1 MNELL
6 LVTILVL
13 FHCTL
18 GQQDFLKSS
27 NELSALFDL
36 RSSLGIRS
44 TDWPIKYNPC
54 KKWRGIQ
61 CRNGRVTGINISGF
75 KRTRVGRLNPSFS
88 VESLANCTF
97 LETFNASGFSLPGS
111 IPDLFGH
118 QLGFLMVL
126 DLRSTSVTGP
136 IPASLGNLTRLNA
149 LYLGSNDLA
158 GSLPVALGQLM
169 QLSVLDLSRNSF
181 TGPVPSEFGLLRN
194 LSSLDLSSNYFS
206 GSIPSSF
213 GSISR
218 LKFLNL
224 SDNSLMGSV
233 PVELGNLSSLV
244 ELNLSMNALSGLL
257 PAEFMRM
264 RNLEVLVLRDNRLE
278 GRLPDGLFSSLAKL
292 RVLELRENKFAGALP
307 VALWSLQNLQVLDVS
322 ANNFTADLSN
332 FSLKGHASGTTVPHQ
347 RSLEDCRLFYAERGL
362 TFDNFGN
369 PESRQQPLPSP
380 VPKERKRWIYILV
393 GVLGGVGFITILV
406 LVIVVV
412 LRKFSNTI
420 TNERGS
426 ADVGRVPDG
435 DSPPL
440 PKDPTSVSSP
450 RESFTYEQLLG
461 LTSEFSERN
470 LIKHGHSGDLYQS
483 FLEGGIPIVVKRI
496 NLHSL
501 KHYSYMIELEFLSKY
516 SHARFVPLLGHCLEK
531 ENQKLLVYKYMPNR
545 DLAESL
551 YRVTKFEDDGLQSL
565 DWITRLKIATGAA
578 EGLSYLHHE
587 CNPPLVHR
595 DVQASSI
602 LLDDKFEVRLG
613 SLSGVRVQEGDM
625 HQSVLT
631 RFMRKSQ
638 SSVSDPG
645 TSGSSPA
652 TCAHDVYCFGKVLL
666 ELVTGK
672 LGISKSDDA
681 TTREWL
687 EHTLAQISIHD
698 RELVAKIVDPI
709 YDRR

>member
-6 LVTILVL
+6 LFTILVL

-18 GQQDFLKSS
+18 GQQDFLNSR

-54 KKWRGIQ
+54 KQWRGIQ

-88 VESLANCTF
+88 VESLANCTL

-111 IPDLFGH
+111 IPDLFGYK
-118 QLGFLMVL
+118 LGFLTVL

-213 GSISR
+213 
-218 LKFLNL
+218 
-224 SDNSLMGSV
+224 
-233 PVELGNLSSLV
+233 
-244 ELNLSMNALSGLL
+244 
-257 PAEFMRM
+257 
-264 RNLEVLVLRDNRLE
+264 
-278 GRLPDGLFSSLAKL
+278 
-292 RVLELRENKFAGALP
+292 
-307 VALWSLQNLQVLDVS
+307 
-322 ANNFTADLSN
+322 ADLTN
-332 FSLKGHASGTTVPHQ
+332 FSLKGHASGTVFNLSNNQLYGTPACLSENCNSIDLSGNYFQGKVPFSSPGSGSLDMNCLQTVPDQ
-347 RSLEDCRLFYAERGL
+347 RSLEDCRLFYAEKGL
-362 TFDNFGN
+362 TFDYFGN

-380 VPKERKRWIYILV
+380 APKERKRWIYILV
-393 GVLGGVGFITILV
+393 GLLGGVGFITILV

-470 LIKHGHSGDLYQS
+470 LIKHGHSGDLYQG

-516 SHARFVPLLGHCLEK
+516 SHARFVPLLGHCLEN

-565 DWITRLKIATGAA
+565 DWITRLKIAAGAA

-595 DVQASSI
+595 YLYL
-602 LLDDKFEVRLG
+602 LLD
-613 SLSGVRVQEGDM
+613 SL
-625 HQSVLT
+625 T
-631 RFMRKSQ
+631 
-638 SSVSDPG
+638 
-645 TSGSSPA
+645 
-652 TCAHDVYCFGKVLL
+652 LL
-666 ELVTGK
+666 HICWNSFFLIMVILVM
-672 LGISKSDDA
+672 
-681 TTREWL
+681 
-687 EHTLAQISIHD
+687 
-698 RELVAKIVDPI
+698 
-709 YDRR
+709 